1 MIAVTGATGALGRLV
16 IGGLSAKL
24 PPGRIVALAR
34 DAKKAGTQLPTGV
47 NVRHADYDRP
57 ETLPPALAGVNRLL
71 LISSSEV
78 GRRTAQHKAV
88 IDAAKEAGVQLI
100 IYTSVLHADRSQLQ
114 LADEHRQTESMIVA
128 SGIPYI
134 MLRNGWYTENYT
146 ASIPQAVQH
155 GVLLGSAASGRI
167 SSAAR
172 ADFADAAIAV
182 LTEAPGSGQIYELA
196 GDTAY
201 TLSDFAAELSR
212 QTGKEIPYRDLPE
225 NEYRAVLEGAGL
237 PPPFAA
243 LLAQSDAAAANGALF
258 DDSRTLS
265 KLIGRPTTPLKD
277 VIAAALKR

>member
-16 IGGLSAKL
+16 VSGLSAKL
-24 PPGRIVALAR
+24 PPGRVIALAR
-34 DAKKAGTQLPTGV
+34 DPKKAAAYLPAGV

-57 ETLPPALAGVNRLL
+57 DTLLPALAGVDQLL

-78 GRRTAQHKAV
+78 GRRTEQHKAV

-100 IYTSVLHADRSQLQ
+100 VYTSILHADRSELE
-114 LADEHRQTESMIVA
+114 LANEHRQTEALIVA
-128 SGIPYI
+128 SGIPHV

-146 ASIPQAVQH
+146 ASIPAALQH
-155 GVLLGSAASGRI
+155 GALVGSAGSGRI

-172 ADFADAAIAV
+172 EDFAAAAVAV
-182 LTEAPGSGQIYELA
+182 LTELPGSGRVYELA

-212 QTGKEIPYRDLPE
+212 QTGKEIPYRDLPQG
-225 NEYRAVLEGAGL
+225 EYRAVLEAAGL
-237 PPPFAA
+237 PPPFAS

-258 DDSRTLS
+258 DDSKTLS

-277 VIAAALKR
+277 TIAATLRR